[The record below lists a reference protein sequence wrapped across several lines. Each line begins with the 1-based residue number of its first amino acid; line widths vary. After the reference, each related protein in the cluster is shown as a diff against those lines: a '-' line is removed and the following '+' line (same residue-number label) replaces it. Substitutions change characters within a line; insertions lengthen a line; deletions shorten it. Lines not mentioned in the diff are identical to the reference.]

1 MSIKLIILPLL
12 YVNDALIL
20 HYISKY
26 LIMALIKQVGLF
38 PKYEDYQSDA
48 NVTLYATW
56 DLPSPLIS
64 QYNKILSIM

>member
-48 NVTLYATW
+48 NVTLYAT
-56 DLPSPLIS
+56 
-64 QYNKILSIM
+64 